1 MSKNNIKSPK
11 LITSYLENSKKRNN
25 SALSP
30 VEQEHQNKKPNKG
43 IIKMDKES
51 ASLEGLNESPIEV
64 GITESNNLKSLL
76 IPLMEKVDKL
86 RESIDSKYTKL
97 EDTITAQN
105 KEVSQELHKLE
116 ETITTQRVELKD
128 SLTNQIQESNT
139 KVQQVIN
146 ENVVLRQENQNL
158 KDRLDRLETA
168 QLSNNVI
175 ITGTP
180 EQQWDS
186 YTLTKQRVYDMIAAS
201 KGTSND
207 PEAIT
212 EARKIEISYCT
223 RIGRYR
229 PNISL

>member
-1 MSKNNIKSPK
+1 M
-11 LITSYLENSKKRNN
+11 
-25 SALSP
+25 SP

-43 IIKMDKES
+43 IVKMDKVS

-86 RESIDSKYTKL
+86 RELVDSKYTKL
-97 EDTITAQN
+97 EDAIKMQK

-116 ETITTQRVELKD
+116 ETITTQRVEIKD
-128 SLTNQIQESNT
+128 SLTNQIQESNM

-158 KDRLDRLETA
+158 KDRLDRLETT
-168 QLSNNVI
+168 QLSNNMI
-175 ITGTP
+175 ITGIP
-180 EQQWDS
+180 EQQWES
-186 YTLTKQRVYDMIAAS
+186 YSLTKQRVYDMIAAS

-207 PEAIT
+207 PEVIT

-229 PNISL
+229 PNIS